1 MTATSMTST
10 TSMLF
15 HVVPCTSTKGG
26 VLANARTMNP
36 MPRQQIPADRFFR
49 ELERMDERKQR
60 KDSDVI
66 DFRQARE
73 RLRPQEPRHER

>member
-1 MTATSMTST
+1 
-10 TSMLF
+10 
-15 HVVPCTSTKGG
+15 
-26 VLANARTMNP
+26 
-36 MPRQQIPADRFFR
+36 
-49 ELERMDERKQR
+49 MDERKQR